1 MRTMKNNGYYR
12 GPASI
17 YMAFG
22 SWANN
27 HPSPADPPTGNA
39 DYANYNR
46 YTYRR
51 KVCDLQVVP
60 GKEHTIRFRSVYTL
74 GNKGCFVLDYLE
86 MVPIEIAGAGGL
98 GEDIY

>member
-1 MRTMKNNGYYR
+1 MLSAFVATVLAFEFFVLFLFAYTGIPPVIAGGVAETVTLWNGLTEEERQENMRTMKNNGYYR

-46 YTYRR
+46 YILT
-51 KVCDLQVVP
+51 
-60 GKEHTIRFRSVYTL
+60 
-74 GNKGCFVLDYLE
+74 
-86 MVPIEIAGAGGL
+86 
-98 GEDIY
+98 